1 MIGEQDIDGVFVP
14 QLLLVAVLAFTLTL
28 SLRWGLRRMHL
39 YRFVWHA
46 GLFDTALFVVVMWL
60 TAMATASLTPYG
72 TVH

>member
-28 SLRWGLRRMHL
+28 LLRWGLRRMHL